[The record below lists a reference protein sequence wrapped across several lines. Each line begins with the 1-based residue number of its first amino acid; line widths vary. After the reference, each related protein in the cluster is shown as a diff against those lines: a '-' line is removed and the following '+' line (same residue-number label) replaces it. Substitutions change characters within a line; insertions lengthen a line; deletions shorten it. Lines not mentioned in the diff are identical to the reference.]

1 MSNGNDLQEQ
11 AKSITKDVLIIGIVG
26 VQAMVAAMVNS
37 SPEDLGLTKIILNWI
52 TIGNVG
58 LVVLMNRL
66 ETFGK

>member
-1 MSNGNDLQEQ
+1 MANNDLPEQ
-11 AKSITKDVLIIGIVG
+11 AKSITKDVLIILIVV
-26 VQAMVAAMVNS
+26 VQASVAAMVNS
-37 SPEDLGLTKIILNWI
+37 SPEDLGLTKIALNWI